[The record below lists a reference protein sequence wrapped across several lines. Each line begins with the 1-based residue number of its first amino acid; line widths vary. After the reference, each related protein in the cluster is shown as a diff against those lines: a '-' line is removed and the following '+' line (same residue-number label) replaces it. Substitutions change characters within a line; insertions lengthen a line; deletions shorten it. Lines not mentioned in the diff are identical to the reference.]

1 MAWSLFEKRS
11 REGVERH
18 EELKP
23 KIFSSGKSQEAI
35 VDEVVKEINNKRKI
49 IFIHGTCGTGKSAIA
64 LNIARE
70 LGKASVI
77 VPIKNLQRQ
86 YEGDY
91 MDKKFLLKQNKDKM
105 KINMITGRANHK
117 CLYLQENKKEILE
130 TAIKEK
136 NANLFDIFENREEK
150 KDKLK
155 EDESCNNYL
164 LPCKIEIKQKNLR
177 TLKKYYLEN
186 PERKNNKDL
195 DLKNAR
201 RLAIA
206 PACPYWCPI
215 LKEDSKIKLEGKKKK
230 YKSISGESF
239 ILVRKEGCP
248 YYKQFEHYADS
259 DVIIFNSDSY
269 ILETGLGRKP
279 LTEVEIID
287 ECDEFLDS
295 FAVEGSINITRLR
308 NELILFDSEDE
319 RDRIVLKEVIN
330 ELDELE
336 FKAQKTL
343 KENTISNEAIMHI
356 NEAGA
361 EEIIKS
367 LVNNDIFQE
376 NRDDESYLEHCL
388 EVARDFYSILED
400 VYVSFSKD
408 KKGDVYLKLV
418 TVNLEKRLGGII
430 EKNKA
435 FVFMSGTIHS
445 SRVLEEIFGLKD
457 FKIIEAETLN
467 QGTITRKKT
476 GLEKDFSY
484 DNFRNGRVTRE
495 EYLKAL
501 DKCVEASEKPTLIHL
516 SAFQDLPNYDEKTRF
531 NLKNLITSEELIE
544 MQNKDKEGKLVRDFK
559 AGKIKVLFTTRC
571 NRGIDFPYSTCNS
584 VVISRFPYPNIQGL
598 FWRILKKNKPS
609 FFCDFYKDKA
619 HRELL
624 QRIYR
629 SVRASD
635 DHVFLLSPDLR
646 VLESKIV

>member
-248 YYKQFEHYADS
+248 YYKQFEH
-259 DVIIFNSDSY
+259 
-269 ILETGLGRKP
+269 
-279 LTEVEIID
+279 
-287 ECDEFLDS
+287 
-295 FAVEGSINITRLR
+295 
-308 NELILFDSEDE
+308 
-319 RDRIVLKEVIN
+319 
-330 ELDELE
+330 
-336 FKAQKTL
+336 
-343 KENTISNEAIMHI
+343 
-356 NEAGA
+356 
-361 EEIIKS
+361 
-367 LVNNDIFQE
+367 
-376 NRDDESYLEHCL
+376 
-388 EVARDFYSILED
+388 
-400 VYVSFSKD
+400 
-408 KKGDVYLKLV
+408 
-418 TVNLEKRLGGII
+418 
-430 EKNKA
+430 
-435 FVFMSGTIHS
+435 
-445 SRVLEEIFGLKD
+445 
-457 FKIIEAETLN
+457 
-467 QGTITRKKT
+467 
-476 GLEKDFSY
+476 
-484 DNFRNGRVTRE
+484 
-495 EYLKAL
+495 
-501 DKCVEASEKPTLIHL
+501 
-516 SAFQDLPNYDEKTRF
+516 
-531 NLKNLITSEELIE
+531 
-544 MQNKDKEGKLVRDFK
+544 
-559 AGKIKVLFTTRC
+559 
-571 NRGIDFPYSTCNS
+571 
-584 VVISRFPYPNIQGL
+584 
-598 FWRILKKNKPS
+598 
-609 FFCDFYKDKA
+609 
-619 HRELL
+619 
-624 QRIYR
+624 
-629 SVRASD
+629 
-635 DHVFLLSPDLR
+635 
-646 VLESKIV
+646 